1 MTKYHIDIVIS
12 YKGDKM
18 KCIKCGQRLA
28 GMDYLQGFEHQFCD
42 QCIAS
47 VYREVYDDDFLDD
60 TIDPDEEESID
71 DE

>member
-1 MTKYHIDIVIS
+1 VIS

-28 GMDYLQGFEHQFCD
+28 GFDYLQGFEYQFCD
-42 QCIAS
+42 QCVSSI
-47 VYREVYDDDFLDD
+47 YQEVYADDSLDD
-60 TIDPDEEESID
+60 TIDPDEEDIED